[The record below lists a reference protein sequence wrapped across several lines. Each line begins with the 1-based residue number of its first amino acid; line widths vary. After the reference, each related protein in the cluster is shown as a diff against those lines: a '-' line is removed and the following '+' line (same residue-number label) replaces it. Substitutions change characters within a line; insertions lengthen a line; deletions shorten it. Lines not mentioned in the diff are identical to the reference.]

1 MPRVLRRAFDNLPNR
16 LRLRIGKTYH
26 THFGDA
32 LGEAYHAPSD
42 QTTRKTCHTPVGH
55 AQGNTYHA
63 RAFAPHA
70 KESMTHNPWGR
81 ARQEKYIQHT
91 TRLRTL
97 RRGMHSACKKTYNAP
112 ASHALKNMSEN
123 RMISGHAPNRTCRTF
138 LGPAPWNKNIL
149 RTFGHLGW
157 YLMAVR
163 GPLVRHLGL
172 VPSGATW
179 TRQRAGF
186 RPSRGLPRDLLE
198 CGLGSAADYI
208 VLLPSFRTSTE
219 RQGG

>member
-1 MPRVLRRAFDNLPNR
+1 
-16 LRLRIGKTYH
+16 
-26 THFGDA
+26 
-32 LGEAYHAPSD
+32 
-42 QTTRKTCHTPVGH
+42 
-55 AQGNTYHA
+55 
-63 RAFAPHA
+63 
-70 KESMTHNPWGR
+70 
-81 ARQEKYIQHT
+81 
-91 TRLRTL
+91 
-97 RRGMHSACKKTYNAP
+97 MHSTCKKTYNAP
-112 ASHALKNMSEN
+112 ASHALKNMGEN

-138 LGPAPWNKNIL
+138 LGPARPAPWNKNIL

-172 VPSGATW
+172 VPPGATW

-208 VLLPSFRTSTE
+208 VLPSSFRTSTQ
-219 RQGG
+219 RQGGHHFGDMEKLKWRWTASWSPRSFYFGRTMLCHLGAISGLFG

>member
-1 MPRVLRRAFDNLPNR
+1 MECIPHVRKHTMHLRATR
-16 LRLRIGKTYH
+16 
-26 THFGDA
+26 
-32 LGEAYHAPSD
+32 
-42 QTTRKTCHTPVGH
+42 QT
-55 AQGNTYHA
+55 
-63 RAFAPHA
+63 
-70 KESMTHNPWGR
+70 
-81 ARQEKYIQHT
+81 
-91 TRLRTL
+91 
-97 RRGMHSACKKTYNAP
+97 
-112 ASHALKNMSEN
+112 NMSEN

-138 LGPAPWNKNIL
+138 LGPTPWNKNIL

-163 GPLVRHLGL
+163 GPLVRRLGL

-208 VLLPSFRTSTE
+208 VIITPLVSHVYTETGWTPFRRYGKTKMALDLFLEPSKDLWGRFCAIWVPSRGCSGSSKS
-219 RQGG
+219 GGPTGP